1 MDYVYINWNAMSA
14 SEQMIL
20 FALSC
25 VSIFLSTS
33 LNVFVLISGIKCGC
47 FAYQI
52 TFNNS
57 SKVNTF

>member
-1 MDYVYINWNAMSA
+1 MSA
-14 SEQMIL
+14 FGQMIL
-20 FALSC
+20 VVSMC

>member
-1 MDYVYINWNAMSA
+1 MDYINCNVLSA

-20 FALSC
+20 VVVSC